1 MMKFRKPA
9 LFASAVMLM
18 AGTAA
23 QAHRPWILPSDTMFT
38 AGDNWMTVDAAIS
51 ENLFYIDSFAPPW
64 KPVTTAPDGTVV
76 AAENASIGK
85 LRATF
90 DLHLTK
96 PGTYKIAAVA
106 NQISGSY
113 MLNGER
119 KMLPRGTT
127 EETMATAVPAGATD
141 VWQAPNNQRIET
153 FVTSGEPTDTVFKTT
168 GKGLEMVPVTH
179 PNNLGV
185 GEPATFQ
192 FLLDGK
198 PAADLPVT
206 AVAGG
211 SRYSNGLTQIDGKTD
226 AEGKV
231 TLTWPKAGMYWVS
244 VSSPVRRPGAEGP
257 GGGQGGP
264 GGGAGGPPPG
274 GAGAGPGG
282 QGGPG
287 GPGAGAGGPGGPGGF
302 AGRPI
307 TPPQRRDSYIM
318 TVEVVG

>member
-1 MMKFRKPA
+1 MMKFRKSA
-9 LFASAVMLM
+9 LFAGAAMLM

-51 ENLFYIDSFAPPW
+51 ENLFYIDSFAPQW
-64 KPVTTAPDGTVV
+64 KPVTYAPDGTVV
-76 AAENASIGK
+76 AAENPSTGK
-85 LRATF
+85 MRATF

-96 PGTYKIAAVA
+96 PGTYKIAAVV

-113 MLNGER
+113 MLGGER
-119 KMLPRGTT
+119 KSLPRGTT

-153 FVTSGEPTDTVFKTT
+153 FVTAGEPTDTVFKTT

-211 SRYSNGLTQIDGKTD
+211 ARYSNGLKQIDGKTD
-226 AEGKV
+226 AQGKV
-231 TLTWPKAGMYWVS
+231 TLTWPQAGMYWVS
-244 VSSPVRRPGAEGP
+244 VSSPVRQPEGPGGP

-264 GGGAGGPPPG
+264 GGTGSPPPT
-274 GAGAGPGG
+274 GAGA
-282 QGGPG
+282 PG
-287 GPGAGAGGPGGPGGF
+287 GPGAAAGAPGGPGGPGG
-302 AGRPI
+302 RPI
-307 TPPQRRDSYIM
+307 RPPQRRDSYIM